1 MRDPGLFTIYLLVSH
16 RFDLKGRM
24 ASTVDE
30 ITINFEEDGVLLCK
44 EVTKEILTKGTWAT
58 IMFKYQDLD
67 KASGDYKAPKIS
79 IRRYQKR
86 NGEYKTMS
94 KFNLSSIAQAQ
105 KVCEILKKWT
115 EGEKDA
121 ADGSEGED

>member
-1 MRDPGLFTIYLLVSH
+1 
-16 RFDLKGRM
+16 M

-30 ITINFEEDGVLLCK
+30 ITINFEEDGQLLCK

-67 KASGDYKAPKIS
+67 KATGEYKAPKIS

-86 NGEYKTMS
+86 SGEYKTMS

-115 EGEKDA
+115 EGEQDKEGTS
-121 ADGSEGED
+121 DGDE

>member
-1 MRDPGLFTIYLLVSH
+1 
-16 RFDLKGRM
+16 M

-67 KASGDYKAPKIS
+67 KASGEYKAPKIS

-86 NGEYKTMS
+86 SGEYKTMS

-115 EGEKDA
+115 EGQKDA
-121 ADGSEGED
+121 GDTAEGDE

>member
-1 MRDPGLFTIYLLVSH
+1 
-16 RFDLKGRM
+16 M

-44 EVTKEILTKGTWAT
+44 EVQKEILTKGTWAT

-67 KASGDYKAPKIS
+67 KATNSYKPAKIS

-94 KFNLSSIAQAQ
+94 KFNLSSIAQAK
-105 KVCEILKKWT
+105 KVIEVLVKWT
-115 EGEKDA
+115 EGE
-121 ADGSEGED
+121 SESNDSGAED

>member
-1 MRDPGLFTIYLLVSH
+1 MRMPGLFTIYLLEKN

-30 ITINFEEDGVLLCK
+30 ITINFEEDGVLSCK

-67 KASGDYKAPKIS
+67 KASGEYKAPKIS

-86 NGEYKTMS
+86 SGEYKTMS
-94 KFNLSSIAQAQ
+94 KFNHLLHRPGA
-105 KVCEILKKWT
+105 KGL
-115 EGEKDA
+115 
-121 ADGSEGED
+121 

>member
-1 MRDPGLFTIYLLVSH
+1 
-16 RFDLKGRM
+16 M
-24 ASTVDE
+24 ATTVDE
-30 ITINFEEDGVLLCK
+30 ITINYEEEGLLLCK

-67 KASGDYKAPKIS
+67 KATGEYKAPKIS

-86 NGEYKTMS
+86 SGEYKTMS

-115 EGEKDA
+115 DGEKD
-121 ADGSEGED
+121 GEGTSEVDD

>member
-1 MRDPGLFTIYLLVSH
+1 
-16 RFDLKGRM
+16 
-24 ASTVDE
+24 
-30 ITINFEEDGVLLCK
+30 
-44 EVTKEILTKGTWAT
+44 
-58 IMFKYQDLD
+58 MFKYQDLD

-121 ADGSEGED
+121 ADGSEGDE

>member
-1 MRDPGLFTIYLLVSH
+1 
-16 RFDLKGRM
+16 M

-30 ITINFEEDGVLLCK
+30 ITINFSEEDGTQVCK
-44 EVTKEILTKGTWAT
+44 EVEKEILTKGSWAT

-67 KASGDYKAPKIS
+67 RQAGTFKAPKIS

-94 KFNLSSIAQAQ
+94 KFNISSVAQAK
-105 KVCEILKKWT
+105 KVLEILHKWT
-115 EGEKDA
+115 DNENA
-121 ADGSEGED
+121 SEGGGEAED

>member
-1 MRDPGLFTIYLLVSH
+1 MRKEGLFTIYLPGKIRL
-16 RFDLKGRM
+16 DLKGPM
-24 ASTVDE
+24 ATTVDE

-67 KASGDYKAPKIS
+67 KATGEYKAPKIS

-86 NGEYKTMS
+86 SGEYKTMS

-121 ADGSEGED
+121 GESEGDD

>member
-1 MRDPGLFTIYLLVSH
+1 
-16 RFDLKGRM
+16 M

-44 EVTKEILTKGTWAT
+44 EVQKEVLTKGTWAT
-58 IMFKYQDLD
+58 LMFKYQDLD
-67 KASGDYKAPKIS
+67 RATNSYKAPKIS

-94 KFNLSSIAQAQ
+94 KFNISSIAQAK
-105 KVCEILKKWT
+105 KVIEVLAKWT
-115 EGEKDA
+115 EGENDSG
-121 ADGSEGED
+121 DGGAED